1 MFDACIHGGTLR
13 SARAKVSPARRT
25 NSKLSTDRMLPFA
38 GWPFLLLLA
47 YPGVVRVR
55 QRARSDHVPL
65 LFILLCLPAA
75 FGSMPCM
82 SAAV

>member
-1 MFDACIHGGTLR
+1 
-13 SARAKVSPARRT
+13 
-25 NSKLSTDRMLPFA
+25 MLPFA

-65 LFILLCLPAA
+65 LFILLCLSAA
-75 FGSMPCM
+75 LGSMPCM